1 MNKVKILELLDRVGD
16 ALYSMIGYADD
27 GTLSRNDENY
37 KDFFND
43 IDMAYHIL
51 DELEC
56 IKGYIEENG
65 IEVIEC

>member
-27 GTLSRNDENY
+27 GTIPSTDENY

-43 IDMAYHIL
+43 IKMAYQIL
-51 DELEC
+51 DELENTKNY
-56 IKGYIEENG
+56 IKEMGVDSI
-65 IEVIEC
+65 CL

>member
-16 ALYSMIGYADD
+16 ALYSMICYADD
-27 GTLSRNDENY
+27 GTLSRNDDNY

-56 IKGYIEENG
+56 TKDYIKENG
-65 IEVIEC
+65 VDVVC